1 MKRSLSANR
10 SNRFAIVRENRDIA
24 GLPIGFVIPSQS
36 NDRIIPERGTSRL
49 LHLARSVRRARNV
62 QRTTYRCI
70 GVSLGQHSEIGN
82 RAANRGARRCRLYLL
97 ISLERMCEKR
107 GIRDKGI
114 VKWGRRTSRTDEI
127 KERGGRRWT
136 VTDGNTSSPSWL
148 PSYRRTYGQT
158 AKTRQTG
165 SRKHVLRTTGPFVI
179 PEAFC
184 SARVHLSLSVGR
196 CFACVDAV
204 VSFRFL
210 ARTTSR
216 PGSSLRVGFIP
227 LGSAS
232 RQQQRSAVAAGP
244 LGGLQTSRIR
254 QIQLTRAELNRRN
267 PLTVRSSLARSEYSA
282 LPFSFDRLSH
292 LPSVCPS
299 NPTFSLVLRP
309 TLEYARPSSSLCFH
323 HPRFSWRSFETRN

>member
-1 MKRSLSANR
+1 M
-10 SNRFAIVRENRDIA
+10 RENRDIA
-24 GLPIGFVIPSQS
+24 GVPIGFVIPSRS

-70 GVSLGQHSEIGN
+70 GVSLGRHSEIGN

-179 PEAFC
+179 PEALC

-196 CFACVDAV
+196 LVGGSLARMPSSRFDSWLARRRDQVALFES
-204 VSFRFL
+204 VSFRS
-210 ARTTSR
+210 ARLH
-216 PGSSLRVGFIP
+216 GNSS
-227 LGSAS
+227 
-232 RQQQRSAVAAGP
+232 
-244 LGGLQTSRIR
+244 GLQSPRGPSADYK
-254 QIQLTRAELNRRN
+254 RA
-267 PLTVRSSLARSEYSA
+267 VFAKSS
-282 LPFSFDRLSH
+282 
-292 LPSVCPS
+292 
-299 NPTFSLVLRP
+299 
-309 TLEYARPSSSLCFH
+309 
-323 HPRFSWRSFETRN
+323 

>member
-1 MKRSLSANR
+1 
-10 SNRFAIVRENRDIA
+10 
-24 GLPIGFVIPSQS
+24 
-36 NDRIIPERGTSRL
+36 
-49 LHLARSVRRARNV
+49 
-62 QRTTYRCI
+62 
-70 GVSLGQHSEIGN
+70 
-82 RAANRGARRCRLYLL
+82 
-97 ISLERMCEKR
+97 MCEKR

-127 KERGGRRWT
+127 EERGGRRWT

-148 PSYRRTYGQT
+148 PSHRRTYGQT
-158 AKTRQTG
+158 AKTRRTG

-179 PEAFC
+179 PEALC
-184 SARVHLSLSVGR
+184 SPRVHLSLSVGR
-196 CFACVDAV
+196 WFVCADAV

-210 ARTTSR
+210 ARTSSR

-232 RQQQRSAVAAGP
+232 RQQQRSTVAAGP

-282 LPFSFDRLSH
+282 LPFSFDRFSH

-299 NPTFSLVLRP
+299 NPTFPLVLRP
-309 TLEYARPSSSLCFH
+309 ILSSIRTLRLLSASTTHGFPDVRSKREISEGERGSSSVEFSQSGSSLCL
-323 HPRFSWRSFETRN
+323 RTRVQRRRKKEKMEIGGEAAERSRRNIS